1 MPMWFLLL
9 RVRNN
14 LYLFSDVFL
23 ANNFIPVRGLGII
36 ESVAS
41 VYEAE
46 KRRAV
51 KLKVSRKK
59 ETIKKKVKINKIE
72 NRKIMKNQK
81 KSQLV
86 L

>member
-1 MPMWFLLL
+1 M
-9 RVRNN
+9 
-14 LYLFSDVFL
+14 
-23 ANNFIPVRGLGII
+23 
-36 ESVAS
+36 AS

-59 ETIKKKVKINKIE
+59 ELMKKKVKINNIE

>member
-1 MPMWFLLL
+1 M
-9 RVRNN
+9 
-14 LYLFSDVFL
+14 
-23 ANNFIPVRGLGII
+23 
-36 ESVAS
+36 AS

-59 ETIKKKVKINKIE
+59 ELMKKKVKINKIE

-86 L
+86 LWEEQ